1 MFTPEQLASL
11 SFAKKF
17 GGGYNPED
25 VDKVFGP
32 LVTDYTT
39 LYNENLSMRSKMK
52 VLVAK
57 VEEYRSVED
66 SMREAILN
74 TQKSCDAKIA
84 ETKVQCAGMIR
95 DAQAAAREADLKIAA
110 EEARVED
117 ARQLAARK
125 INDLRNQ
132 LESCIRLLA
141 EIQNQHRPAGPITP
155 AAPVE
160 STDRVADE
168 ISASLQALVGTL
180 NEPKARKPLVQPVSD
195 PGEDIFTNL
204 QFGKNYDPNKR

>member
-1 MFTPEQLASL
+1 MFTPEQLTAI
-11 SFAKKF
+11 SFSKKF

-32 LVTDYTT
+32 LVGDYTT

-66 SMREAILN
+66 RMKQAILN

-84 ETKVQCAGMIR
+84 ETKVQCAAMIR
-95 DAQAAAREADLKIAA
+95 DAQAAAIEADRKIAA

-117 ARQLAARK
+117 ARLLAARQ
-125 INDLRNQ
+125 INDLRVQ
-132 LESCIRLLA
+132 LEGCIRLLTD
-141 EIQNQHRPAGPITP
+141 IQNQHRPASPITP
-155 AAPVE
+155 TPAAV
-160 STDRVADE
+160 STDTVADE
-168 ISASLQALVGTL
+168 ISASLEALVGSTASL
-180 NEPKARKPLVQPVSD
+180 SDEPGTNLFA
-195 PGEDIFTNL
+195 NL
-204 QFGKNYDPNKR
+204 QFGINYDPDNN

>member
-1 MFTPEQLASL
+1 MLTPEQLAAI
-11 SFAKKF
+11 SFSKKF

-25 VDKVFGP
+25 VNKVFEP
-32 LVTDYTT
+32 LVADYTT

-57 VEEYRSVED
+57 LEEYRSVED
-66 SMREAILN
+66 SMKEAIRN

-95 DAQAAAREADLKIAA
+95 DAQAAAREADRKIAA

-117 ARQLAARK
+117 ARQLAARQ
-125 INDLRNQ
+125 ISDLRSQ
-132 LESCIRLLA
+132 LESCTRLLT
-141 EIQNQHRPAGPITP
+141 EIQNQHRPIGPATP
-155 AAPVE
+155 PSAE
-160 STDRVADE
+160 SADKVADE
-168 ISASLQALVGTL
+168 ISASVEALVG
-180 NEPKARKPLVQPVSD
+180 NASEPGSRKGFIPMPTD
-195 PGEDIFTNL
+195 PGADMFANL

>member
-25 VDKVFGP
+25 VNKVFEP
-32 LVTDYTT
+32 LVADYTT

-57 VEEYRSVED
+57 LEEYRSVED
-66 SMREAILN
+66 SMKEAILN

-95 DAQAAAREADLKIAA
+95 DAQAAAREADRKIAA

-117 ARQLAARK
+117 ARQLAARQ
-125 INDLRNQ
+125 IADLRSQ
-132 LESCIRLLA
+132 LESCTRLLA
-141 EIQNQHRPAGPITP
+141 EIQAQHRPVGPIVTP
-155 AAPVE
+155 SAE
-160 STDRVADE
+160 TTDKVADE
-168 ISASLQALVGTL
+168 ISASLEALVGTTG
-180 NEPKARKPLVQPVSD
+180 EQKPLSPLAPFAND
-195 PGEDIFTNL
+195 PSADMFANL

>member
-1 MFTPEQLASL
+1 MFTPEQLAAI
-11 SFAKKF
+11 SFSKKF

-32 LVTDYTT
+32 LVSDYTT

-66 SMREAILN
+66 RMKQAILN

-84 ETKVQCAGMIR
+84 ETKVQCAAMIR
-95 DAQAAAREADLKIAA
+95 DAQAAAIEADRKIAA

-117 ARQLAARK
+117 ARLLAARQ
-125 INDLRNQ
+125 INDLRSQ
-132 LESCIRLLA
+132 LESCIRLLT
-141 EIQNQHRPAGPITP
+141 EIQNQHRPAGPVVPTP
-155 AAPVE
+155 AAV
-160 STDRVADE
+160 STDKVADE
-168 ISASLQALVGTL
+168 ISASLEALVGSISTTPDDSTTNL
-180 NEPKARKPLVQPVSD
+180 FA
-195 PGEDIFTNL
+195 NL
-204 QFGKNYDPNKR
+204 QFGKNYDPDNM

>member
-1 MFTPEQLASL
+1 MFTPEQLAAT
-11 SFAKKF
+11 SFSKKF

-66 SMREAILN
+66 RMKQAILN

-84 ETKVQCAGMIR
+84 ETKVQCAAMIR
-95 DAQAAAREADLKIAA
+95 DAQAAAIEADRKIAA

-117 ARQLAARK
+117 ARLLAARQ
-125 INDLRNQ
+125 INDLRSQ
-132 LESCIRLLA
+132 LESCIRLLN
-141 EIQNQHRPAGPITP
+141 EIQSQHRPAGPVMPTP
-155 AAPVE
+155 TPV
-160 STDRVADE
+160 STDKVADE
-168 ISASLQALVGTL
+168 ISASLEALVGSTM
-180 NEPKARKPLVQPVSD
+180 PASD
-195 PGEDIFTNL
+195 DSSVNMFANL
-204 QFGKNYDPNKR
+204 QFGRNYDPDNL

>member
-1 MFTPEQLASL
+1 MFTPEQLSAI
-11 SFAKKF
+11 SFSKKF

-32 LVTDYTT
+32 LVADYTT

-66 SMREAILN
+66 SMKQAILN

-84 ETKVQCAGMIR
+84 ETKVQCAAMIR
-95 DAQAAAREADLKIAA
+95 DAQIAAIEADRKIAA

-117 ARQLAARK
+117 ARQLAFRQIAE
-125 INDLRNQ
+125 LRRQ
-132 LESCIRLLA
+132 LDSCAQLLA
-141 EIQNQHRPAGPITP
+141 DIQNQHRPAGPAVV
-155 AAPVE
+155 AAPV
-160 STDRVADE
+160 STDKVADE
-168 ISASLQALVGTL
+168 ISASLEALASSASSLSDDAGT
-180 NEPKARKPLVQPVSD
+180 NMFA
-195 PGEDIFTNL
+195 NL
-204 QFGKNYDPNKR
+204 QFGRNYDPDKK

>member
-1 MFTPEQLASL
+1 MFTPEQLTSL

-32 LVTDYTT
+32 LVADYTT

-57 VEEYRSVED
+57 LEEYRSVED
-66 SMREAILN
+66 SMKEAILN

-95 DAQAAAREADLKIAA
+95 DAQAAAREADRKIAA

-117 ARQLAARK
+117 ARQLAARQ
-125 INDLRNQ
+125 IADLRSQ
-132 LESCIRLLA
+132 LESCTRLLT
-141 EIQNQHRPAGPITP
+141 EIQNQHRPVGPVVP
-155 AAPVE
+155 PSAE
-160 STDRVADE
+160 STDKVADE
-168 ISASLQALVGTL
+168 ISASLEALVGTTI
-180 NEPKARKPLVQPVSD
+180 EQKPRSPLAQFADD
-195 PGEDIFTNL
+195 PSADMFANL

>member
-1 MFTPEQLASL
+1 MFTPEQLAAL
-11 SFAKKF
+11 SFSKKF

-32 LVTDYTT
+32 LVADYTA

-57 VEEYRSVED
+57 LEEYRSVED
-66 SMREAILN
+66 SMKEAILN

-95 DAQAAAREADLKIAA
+95 DAQAAAKEADRKIAA

-117 ARQLAARK
+117 ARQLAARQ
-125 INDLRNQ
+125 ITDLRGQ
-132 LESCIRLLA
+132 LESCIRLLT
-141 EIQNQHRPAGPITP
+141 EIQNQHRPAGP
-155 AAPVE
+155 ANPVASTE
-160 STDRVADE
+160 STDKVADE
-168 ISASLQALVGTL
+168 ISANLQALVGTAD
-180 NEPKARKPLVQPVSD
+180 PKPRKPLANE
-195 PGEDIFTNL
+195 PGEDIFANL